1 MHATFGGRVEF
12 RGSFDAEGGAT
23 VWAAMREYDQPD
35 PLEGAPLP
43 PRTSGQRMAD
53 ALVRICDEAISR
65 RERVGR
71 RTATVDVV
79 IDVDTLVGS
88 PPSEPRAMRCEIDG
102 IGPVPP
108 VVAQRLACDAAVG
121 RVVMKGESEV
131 LDLGRRT
138 RVASR
143 ALRRAV
149 VLRDRHCSFPG
160 CFAPPDWC
168 DVHHCT
174 HWLEGGETSVT
185 NCVLLCRR
193 HHVACHEG
201 GWRLAAGP
209 TDRWKWFDEAA
220 RCGCGRRRS
229 VARCSGV
236 IPTSVGRTCR
246 MAGWPSKSVSP
257 RCCVPTPTGR
267 HRSRPTARRWVRCSP
282 SSPTRYP
289 GLAGQLVDDAGG
301 LHKFVNVYCNDD
313 DIRYLDQLDTK
324 VTDGD
329 VISILPGGRRRLR
342 PVLDRVP
349 PSVMR
354 HENILGVIGDTPLV
368 GVHALSPNPDVRIF
382 AKLEGQNPG
391 GSSKDRIALKMVE
404 LAEAEGELHEGDTIL
419 EPSSGNTGIGLA
431 MVARLRGYR
440 LRVVMPEN
448 VSIERRQL
456 LEIFGAEIVLS
467 PADEGSNGAIRLSEK
482 LGADD
487 PSLVRLFQYGNPAN
501 PLAHYEGTGPEI
513 WRDCPE
519 VDVFV
524 AGLGT
529 SGTLMGVGRYLKEQ
543 NPAVQIVAVEPPAG
557 ELVQGLRSLDDGFVP
572 PIFDPEILDRKFIV
586 RPRESIEWLRRLL
599 DDCGV
604 FAGVS
609 SGAAVA
615 GAAKMAATMESGTI
629 VTLLPDAGWKYLSS
643 GAWTDDLDEVVERA
657 TRINYW

>member
-1 MHATFGGRVEF
+1 
-12 RGSFDAEGGAT
+12 
-23 VWAAMREYDQPD
+23 
-35 PLEGAPLP
+35 
-43 PRTSGQRMAD
+43 
-53 ALVRICDEAISR
+53 
-65 RERVGR
+65 
-71 RTATVDVV
+71 
-79 IDVDTLVGS
+79 
-88 PPSEPRAMRCEIDG
+88 
-102 IGPVPP
+102 
-108 VVAQRLACDAAVG
+108 
-121 RVVMKGESEV
+121 
-131 LDLGRRT
+131 
-138 RVASR
+138 
-143 ALRRAV
+143 
-149 VLRDRHCSFPG
+149 
-160 CFAPPDWC
+160 
-168 DVHHCT
+168 
-174 HWLEGGETSVT
+174 
-185 NCVLLCRR
+185 
-193 HHVACHEG
+193 
-201 GWRLAAGP
+201 
-209 TDRWKWFDEAA
+209 
-220 RCGCGRRRS
+220 
-229 VARCSGV
+229 
-236 IPTSVGRTCR
+236 
-246 MAGWPSKSVSP
+246 
-257 RCCVPTPTGR
+257 
-267 HRSRPTARRWVRCSP
+267 
-282 SSPTRYP
+282 
-289 GLAGQLVDDAGG
+289 
-301 LHKFVNVYCNDD
+301 
-313 DIRYLDQLDTK
+313 
-324 VTDGD
+324 
-329 VISILPGGRRRLR
+329 
-342 PVLDRVP
+342 
-349 PSVMR
+349 MR

-368 GVHALSPNPDVRIF
+368 GVHALSPRPDVRIF

-391 GSSKDRIALKMVE
+391 VSSKDRIALKMIE
-404 LAEAEGELHEGDTIL
+404 LAEESGDLHPGDTIL

-448 VSIERRQL
+448 VSVERRQL

-543 NPAVQIVAVEPPAG
+543 NPAVQVVAVEPPAG

-572 PIFDPEILDRKFIV
+572 PIFDTTILDRKFIV

-615 GAAKMAATMESGTI
+615 GAAKMAAQMESGTI